1 VKKILPNAR
10 TFVNVVKH
18 LRDFRR
24 FEMNKQGYSESKG
37 LRRPRSAG
45 GPGDLRPRSKKQ
57 KGTTINTQKRIQKE
71 EVKGLRFFD
80 FLPAFST
87 LDRSPD
93 ASQDLPLSLATG
105 SLPDVSFL
113 GRSGRR
119 HLMEQERLDN
129 RSVSIF

>member
-1 VKKILPNAR
+1 VKSFLPNAQ
-10 TFVNVVKH
+10 TFVNVVQH

-24 FEMNKQGYSESKG
+24 FELNKQRYSESKG

-45 GPGDLRPRSKKQ
+45 DPGDLRPRSKKQ
-57 KGTTINTQKRIQKE
+57 NGTTINTKKDKKE
-71 EVKGLRFFD
+71 EMRGLRFLN

-93 ASQDLPLSLATG
+93 ASEDLPLSLATG